1 MIKKLNIQVPIP
13 ITSHG
18 TYDFEKQKEIA
29 NKYRQIDEIK
39 QGIIEKI
46 KSLVE
51 IKVVPSG
58 E

>member
-1 MIKKLNIQVPIP
+1 MQLNIQVPIP
-13 ITSHG
+13 IKPDG
-18 TYDFEKQKEIA
+18 TFDLEKQKEIA

-39 QGIIEKI
+39 QGLIDKI

-51 IKVVPSG
+51 IKVVPC